1 MNTQLLRYNV
11 LTEHLTFPPIP
22 PATRDF
28 GRTGR
33 THCMKPTAPSARAR
47 EGETRF
53 EACLLAKGLST
64 QSARR
69 LMLTVRRLTVNV

>member
-33 THCMKPTAPSARAR
+33 THRLQRTRLAAGVFERKRAQPGLLSKVLRRSHRAAELGPLAR
-47 EGETRF
+47 
-53 EACLLAKGLST
+53 
-64 QSARR
+64 
-69 LMLTVRRLTVNV
+69 

>member
-33 THCMKPTAPSARAR
+33 THRLLRNSKLADIFRLYAHKKLPWGAVSCGGKLASARV
-47 EGETRF
+47 GEI
-53 EACLLAKGLST
+53 AAD
-64 QSARR
+64 A
-69 LMLTVRRLTVNV
+69 V

>member
-33 THCMKPTAPSARAR
+33 THPLQPTPLR
-47 EGETRF
+47 G
-53 EACLLAKGLST
+53 LLAAAPRAFRWFAIKGDFHAHA
-64 QSARR
+64 AR
-69 LMLTVRRLTVNV
+69 LNVTVGRRRQI